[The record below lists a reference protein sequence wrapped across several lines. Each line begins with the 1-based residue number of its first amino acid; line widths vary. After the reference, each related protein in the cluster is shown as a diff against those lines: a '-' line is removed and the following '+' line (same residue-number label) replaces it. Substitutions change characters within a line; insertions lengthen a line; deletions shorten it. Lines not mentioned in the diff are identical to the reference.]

1 MDKYTKFVLTIIA
14 VGILAL
20 NVQLFKDDIITSANA
35 KVAGMNVMQLKN
47 DEDFRSAVNMIVGL
61 DCGAILR
68 GDEKLPS
75 DTPVLLTMYC
85 EDW

>member
-20 NVQLFKDDIITSANA
+20 NVQLFKDDIMTSANA
-35 KVAGMNVMQLKN
+35 KVAGMNLMQLKN
-47 DEDFRSAVNMIVGL
+47 DEDFREAVNMIVSVN
-61 DCGAILR
+61 CGAILY

-75 DTPVLLTMYC
+75 DTPVLLSLHC
-85 EDW
+85 QD